1 MLAAMSVVTAAKLLD
16 ATSCA
21 CVNHHALHLNVS
33 NWTVP
38 RCVAPPG
45 LCGRP
50 ACNFAVSCGVRPGK
64 SSTFLLVHGFDPT
77 RVRPAFRRN
86 PSGAASTNLFL
97 FVRVVLS
104 LRAVGSSLPITLLA
118 AGANVEEFRRAAAD
132 LDVRVVVRD
141 YVDPPRW
148 AYHWHLSSFNKLLAL
163 GLTEYDRVIV
173 LDLDMVVVR
182 NVDILA
188 HVPSPAMAFLQH
200 APLRVNDSLPL
211 FAPNSG
217 VLVLDT
223 NATGLIEAR
232 SLMRRLTKRLTYWD
246 GGDQSVWRHFYP
258 VAYELPLGFNVVQ
271 PVEIARWADVSIIH
285 DTSVHRQR
293 RWRVDAEL
301 HETYHR
307 LSCAAFERLRMIMP
321 DMSEDCPPPCPSR
334 NDSWATVRWIVGGG
348 CSQVAAHARSSRN
361 QQSVRPQ
368 VS

>member
-1 MLAAMSVVTAAKLLD
+1 MAVVTAAKLLD

-118 AGANVEEFRRAAAD
+118 AGAHVEEFRRAAAD

-200 APLRVNDSLPL
+200 APLRVNDSLP
-211 FAPNSG
+211 
-217 VLVLDT
+217 
-223 NATGLIEAR
+223 
-232 SLMRRLTKRLTYWD
+232 
-246 GGDQSVWRHFYP
+246 
-258 VAYELPLGFNVVQ
+258 
-271 PVEIARWADVSIIH
+271 
-285 DTSVHRQR
+285 
-293 RWRVDAEL
+293 
-301 HETYHR
+301 
-307 LSCAAFERLRMIMP
+307 
-321 DMSEDCPPPCPSR
+321 PSR

-348 CSQVAAHARSSRN
+348 CSEVAAHARSSRKP
-361 QQSVRPQ
+361 QQSVSKTAGEAQ
-368 VS
+368 YIHKLH